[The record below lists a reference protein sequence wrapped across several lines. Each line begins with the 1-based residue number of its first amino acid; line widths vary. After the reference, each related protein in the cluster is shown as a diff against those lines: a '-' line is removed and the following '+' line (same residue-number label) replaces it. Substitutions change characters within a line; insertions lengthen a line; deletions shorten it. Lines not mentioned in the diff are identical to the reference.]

1 MIQKMFIEDGVK
13 HGEFLSISGSSI
25 CLIDYV
31 PDIGVDDTKLE
42 FCPLTVFKSGSFTV
56 FSIDPTIEE
65 NVEVATV
72 VFDVVSLS
80 DFPWV
85 PFVIFV
91 ESGIMDVTAEVKEV
105 AF

>member
-1 MIQKMFIEDGVK
+1 MFIEDGVK

-56 FSIDPTIEE
+56 FSIDPTIEV
-65 NVEVATV
+65 NVEVATN
-72 VFDVVSLS
+72 VFDVVSLLS
-80 DFPWV
+80 EFPWV
-85 PFVIFV
+85 TSVAFG
-91 ESGIMDVTAEVKEV
+91 ESGIMEVTAEVNEV